1 MADETNNSGAR
12 PEIGAHQLQRLDESD
27 LLGLLSTSGIDHT
40 TPQFMDGLE
49 RRVNRRVQ
57 SQYGVVASTGVQK
70 WLAEAQTNIQATLAV
85 VGEALSFLQSVLLA
99 RVIPVLAVPMAG
111 VLEIIVFADGIKS
124 ALGLEESETV
134 AWVTAVI
141 MELFYLAMAYALAV
155 ELNKRK
161 EERRR
166 ETTAAYALIVLLL
179 GFLMIAFG
187 TIGRIGQEDLDLFG
201 ALTLGIGKAE
211 GDVTASKILYP
222 LLLGFM
228 SFVLLVAEFL
238 AVHVLQR
245 GTAHLMG
252 KAGTLSEM
260 LAMVDYEQIRQ
271 DVLIAQ
277 VLAQVRKGK
286 LTQEQIAEVFKIGRE

>member
-1 MADETNNSGAR
+1 
-12 PEIGAHQLQRLDESD
+12 
-27 LLGLLSTSGIDHT
+27 
-40 TPQFMDGLE
+40 
-49 RRVNRRVQ
+49 VQ
-57 SQYGVVASTGVQK
+57 SQYGVVAATHVQQ
-70 WLAEAQTNIQATLAV
+70 WRATAQTNIPAALAV
-85 VGEALSFLQSVLLA
+85 MGEALSFLQSVLLA

-111 VLEIIVFADGIKS
+111 VLEIIVFYDGIKT
-124 ALGLEESETV
+124 ALGLENSTGV
-134 AWVTAVI
+134 AWVTAII

-155 ELNKRK
+155 ELNKPK
-161 EERRR
+161 AERRR

-201 ALTLGIGKAE
+201 ALTLGIGEAE
-211 GDVTASKILYP
+211 GEVTATKVLYP

-260 LAMVDYEQIRQ
+260 LATVDYEQIRQ
-271 DVLIAQ
+271 DTLVAL

-286 LTQEQIAEVFKIGRE
+286 LTQEQIAAVFQTPESEG